1 MPARQSKTY
10 LKQGQRENKQGEH
23 PTQQEYELLRWL
35 LHYPFLR
42 VADLVFLCNKRS
54 RASLYR
60 SLAHLKQRG
69 WVEAVTPVALGQQSC
84 ACYYLSNQGLH
95 LVADWLGV
103 DPAEV
108 AGKSGAD
115 ERGLL
120 RLLPRLRSLMLL
132 QTFLWNLCHSAPDHL
147 TYQGQRSAI
156 AWHWT
161 RDYTYHIHH
170 QERSFPCTLSLLLI
184 LRMRPMVPHYP
195 DAFREE
201 AAQQQARS
209 KETWYSLHILLD
221 APLLDTRAI
230 QSKLK
235 SLCLARAAAFS
246 FSFPPLLILVA
257 APERLALWHAGMR
270 RLLETEAFP
279 ELQAALAVVA
289 HDMPLSSVQ
298 EDIWRWSWQRLG
310 TQTPC
315 HLQDLLIPSLAE
327 RLPPDA
333 LSALEGRQEQTR
345 TQEALPALPSQRSAS
360 RTPMRGR
367 LLPVVRGQ
375 FAQRVAEAIHR
386 QQIHILPLSL
396 ACLSLTS
403 REMALLLQLER
414 APAASPEELA
424 AWEALHPS
432 SVARTLSQ
440 LIQKGWVRRADDLLP
455 ASVERRKQRYILSKH
470 GMHALAR
477 IFHLPAKP
485 QMVLLSRPAG
495 QEEWVPRR
503 VAALV
508 RGQRWPHQIGLYTFF
523 AQFARAT
530 SAQSD
535 LRLHW
540 WSLEQGIRR
549 YQWNGANYLF
559 HPDATAEVERGEQVQ
574 RFWLEYAGGDPSGR
588 DFTRTLSSYAAY
600 LRSMVWMSEQRPL
613 PALCYLVS
621 GPVQEHRL
629 ARVVDKGQAVLTG
642 CHLGVTTIG
651 RVQNAGVLAP
661 IWWPLLPA
669 REAARR
675 VSLLDL

>member
-1 MPARQSKTY
+1 M
-10 LKQGQRENKQGEH
+10 
-23 PTQQEYELLRWL
+23 
-35 LHYPFLR
+35 
-42 VADLVFLCNKRS
+42 
-54 RASLYR
+54 
-60 SLAHLKQRG
+60 
-69 WVEAVTPVALGQQSC
+69 TPVALGQQSC
-84 ACYYLSNQGLH
+84 AFYYLSNQGLH
-95 LVADWLGV
+95 LVADKLGV
-103 DPAEV
+103 DPAQV

-132 QTFLWNLCHSAPDHL
+132 QTFLWDLCFSAPDHL

-170 QERSFPCTLSLLLI
+170 QEHSFPCTISLLLV

-201 AAQQQARS
+201 AAGPQARS
-209 KETWYSLHILLD
+209 KEIWYSLHILLD

-235 SLCLARAAAFS
+235 ALCLARAAALS
-246 FSFPPLLILVA
+246 FTFPPILILVA
-257 APERLALWHAGMR
+257 APERLTLWHAGMR

-279 ELQAALAVVA
+279 QLQAALAVVA
-289 HDMPLSSVQ
+289 HDIPLSSVQ
-298 EDIWRWSWQRLG
+298 KDVWRWPWQRLG
-310 TQTPC
+310 TQAPC
-315 HLQDLLIPSLAE
+315 HLQDLLIPSAAE

-333 LSALEGRQEQTR
+333 LAALESRQEQTR
-345 TQEALPALPSQRSAS
+345 TQALPSRQPVS

-367 LLPVVRGQ
+367 LVPVVRGQ
-375 FAQRVAEAIHR
+375 FMQRVAKAIHT
-386 QQIHILPLSL
+386 QQVHALPLSL
-396 ACLSLTS
+396 ACLSLTN
-403 REMALLLQLER
+403 REVSLLLQLER

-424 AWEALHPS
+424 AWEELLPS

-440 LIQKGWVRRADDLLP
+440 MAQKGWVRSANDLLP
-455 ASVERRKQRYILSKH
+455 ASVERRKQRYILSKQ
-470 GMHALAR
+470 GIYALAR
-477 IFHLPAKP
+477 IFHLPVKP
-485 QMVLLSRPAG
+485 QTVMLSLSAG
-495 QEEWVPRR
+495 REEWVPRR

-508 RGQRWPHQIGLYTFF
+508 RGQRWHHQIGLYTFF
-523 AQFARAT
+523 AQLACAA

-549 YQWNGANYLF
+549 YQWNGATYLF
-559 HPDATAEVERGEQVQ
+559 HPDATAEVGREGQVQ
-574 RFWLEYAGGDPSGR
+574 RFWLEYAGGDPSVR

-600 LRSMVWMSEQRPL
+600 LRSKVWMSEQRPL

-621 GPVQEHRL
+621 GPAQEHRL
-629 ARVVDKGQAVLTG
+629 ARVVDKGQAALAG
-642 CHLGVTTIG
+642 YHLRVTTIE
-651 RVQNAGVLAP
+651 RIQDAGVLAP
-661 IWWPLLPA
+661 IWLPLLPK
-669 REAARR
+669 REATRR

>member
-1 MPARQSKTY
+1 M
-10 LKQGQRENKQGEH
+10 
-23 PTQQEYELLRWL
+23 
-35 LHYPFLR
+35 
-42 VADLVFLCNKRS
+42 FLCNKRS

-60 SLAHLKQRG
+60 NLAHLKQRG

-95 LVADWLGV
+95 LVADKLGV
-103 DPAEV
+103 DPAQI

-120 RLLPRLRSLMLL
+120 HLLPRLRSLMLL
-132 QTFLWNLCHSAPDHL
+132 QTFLWDLCLSAPDHL

-170 QERSFPCTLSLLLI
+170 QERSFPCTLSLLFI

-201 AAQQQARS
+201 TAQQQARS
-209 KETWYSLHILLD
+209 KEIWYSLHILLD
-221 APLLDTRAI
+221 APLLDARAI
-230 QSKLK
+230 QGKLK

-246 FSFPPLLILVA
+246 FSFPPILILVA

-289 HDMPLSSVQ
+289 HDMPPSSMQKDV
-298 EDIWRWSWQRLG
+298 WRWPWQRLG
-310 TQTPC
+310 TQAPC
-315 HLQDLLIPSLAE
+315 HLQDLLIPGAVE

-333 LSALEGRQEQTR
+333 LAALESKQEQTH
-345 TQEALPALPSQRSAS
+345 TQEALAILPSQQPAS
-360 RTPMRGR
+360 RTSTRRR
-367 LLPVVRGQ
+367 LMPVVRGQ
-375 FAQRVAEAIHR
+375 FMQRVAKAIHT
-386 QQIHILPLSL
+386 QQVHALPLSL

-403 REMALLLQLER
+403 REMTLLLQLER

-424 AWEALHPS
+424 AWEELLPS

-440 LIQKGWVRRADDLLP
+440 LAQKGWVRGAYNLLP
-455 ASVERRKQRYILSKH
+455 VSVERRKQRYILSKR
-470 GMHALAR
+470 GIHALAR
-477 IFHLPAKP
+477 IFHLPVKS
-485 QMVLLSRPAG
+485 QMVALSPSAG

-508 RGQRWPHQIGLYTFF
+508 RGQRWHHQIGLYTFF
-523 AQFARAT
+523 AQFARAAN
-530 SAQSD
+530 AQSD
-535 LRLHW
+535 LCLRW

-549 YQWNGANYLF
+549 YQRNGVTYLF
-559 HPDATAEVERGEQVQ
+559 HPDATAEVERGEQIQ
-574 RFWLEYAGGDPSGR
+574 RFWLEHAGGDPSVR

-600 LRSMVWMSEQRPL
+600 LRSKVWMSEQRPL

-629 ARVVDKGQAVLTG
+629 ARVVDKGQAVLIG

-651 RVQNAGVLAP
+651 RIQNAGVLAP
-661 IWWPLLPA
+661 IWRPLLPA
-669 REAARR
+669 RETATSQEATQR